1 MRQIAVD
8 LLLLSGLSPYVYRHA
23 VEILYRMPRP
33 HFVCTDRQNILT
45 SNWKSWTHAATHL
58 EGARSSEEKHQVP
71 VPFQAA
77 PSQEIRL
84 KYYMP
89 DNFKT
94 SFTLMGFQSDSCKFE
109 KRNGRIRLHCK
120 KTRIAVEPNAKL
132 RARARRCRY
141 LFLSQQNG
149 LNGAQ
154 KLLWSQ
160 ELYPP
165 VM

>member
-1 MRQIAVD
+1 MKAIELQIQ
-8 LLLLSGLSPYVYRHA
+8 LLFDFSFL
-23 VEILYRMPRP
+23 
-33 HFVCTDRQNILT
+33 
-45 SNWKSWTHAATHL
+45 
-58 EGARSSEEKHQVP
+58 VP

-94 SFTLMGFQSDSCKFE
+94 RFTLMAFQSDFCKFE

-120 KTRIAVEPNAKL
+120 KTRIAVEPIAKL

-154 KLLWSQ
+154 KLL
-160 ELYPP
+160 
-165 VM
+165 